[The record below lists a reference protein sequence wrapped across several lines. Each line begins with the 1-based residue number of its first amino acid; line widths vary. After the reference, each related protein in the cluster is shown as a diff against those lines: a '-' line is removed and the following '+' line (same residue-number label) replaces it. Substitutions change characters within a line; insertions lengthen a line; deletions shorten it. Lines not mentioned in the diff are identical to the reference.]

1 MDFQTAA
8 QFVTPATN
16 IILTVVFA
24 IGYYVLIRQ
33 QQETLNEMREARMSG
48 GRPQVIVQADYKR
61 LPEVDLLVRNVQ
73 GGAAREIDFSFSAPA
88 ESSDGFVV
96 SELPYF
102 KEGLDFLEPGGEI
115 SCYWDSLGSLI
126 PLLKEKGLTDGIV
139 VTVKYYSLGGKSYTN
154 QWRVNPLLFEG
165 YRDSSYK
172 GLEDLAR
179 ATERISTNVEKL
191 VERQDERQDER
202 RQDQRQDRT
211 AGYGPDNHY

>member
-1 MDFQTAA
+1 MSLQLAA

-16 IILTVVFA
+16 VILTIVFA

-33 QQETLNEMREARMSG
+33 QRETLNEMQEARMSG

-73 GGAAREIDFSFSAPA
+73 GGAAREIDFSFSAPV

-102 KEGLDFLEPGGEI
+102 KEGLDFLEPGGEV

-165 YRDSSYK
+165 
-172 GLEDLAR
+172 
-179 ATERISTNVEKL
+179 
-191 VERQDERQDER
+191 
-202 RQDQRQDRT
+202 
-211 AGYGPDNHY
+211 

>member
-1 MDFQTAA
+1 MSLQLIA

-16 IILTVVFA
+16 VLLTIVFA

-33 QQETLNEMREARMSG
+33 QRETLNEMQEARMSG
-48 GRPQVIVQADYKR
+48 GRPQVIVQADYNR

-73 GGAAREIDFSFSAPA
+73 GGAAREIEFSFSAPV
-88 ESSDGFVV
+88 ESSDGFIV
-96 SELPYF
+96 SDLPYF

-115 SCYWDSLGSLI
+115 SCYWDSLDSLI
-126 PLLKEKGLTDGIV
+126 PLLREKGLKDGIV
-139 VTVKYYSLGGKSYTN
+139 VTVKYYSLGGKNYTN

-179 ATERISTNVEKL
+179 ATEKISTNVEKL
-191 VERQDERQDER
+191 VDRQDDSQDGYQAERQDRSTGHPVGE
-202 RQDQRQDRT
+202 
-211 AGYGPDNHY
+211 